1 MISPMNYPIICS
13 TCTAPAEYKVAAE
26 WSDGQ
31 TSELKTYSLS
41 CAKCLAANFAK
52 AKVKQA
58 KCRLL
63 HGETLA
69 IPGIYALGRRN
80 AERQLVR
87 MTELEINSKTQSGSK
102 E

>member
-1 MISPMNYPIICS
+1 MNYPIICYS
-13 TCTAPAEYKVAAE
+13 CASPAEYKVAAE

-31 TSELKTYSLS
+31 TRELKTYALS
-41 CAKCLAANFAK
+41 CARCLAANFAK

-58 KCRLL
+58 QCRLL

-69 IPGIYALGRRN
+69 VPGIYALGKRT

-87 MTELEINSKTQSGSK
+87 MAELEVT
-102 E
+102 